1 MVNVQV
7 TGEEAPRRI
16 TATFGADAI
25 AHARNTECPGRS
37 GMDFLVKGTDSSVL
51 TQEVT
56 SEEGRIT
63 VRKLITGATAEE
75 LDPGFAIELVRLAEQ
90 DGGEDSVVATLA
102 LGDAALG

>member
-75 LDPGFAIELVRLAEQ
+75 LNPGFAIELVRLAEQ
-90 DGGEDSVVATLA
+90 DGGRTAS
-102 LGDAALG
+102 